1 MSDNIQELTAE
12 HHALVA
18 MLDTHAWD
26 KERSDRLYEV
36 NRLLNKH
43 HNYSKLYYRGGYEY
57 PETSK
62 YKIGEQVEE
71 ALKVGCHKRF
81 FMPTHV
87 MLGVDNIMRLSPCT
101 PYDYNN
107 EEHQQMMREKYA
119 MRLSVDSSRIE
130 YGDERININAHL
142 SFSYY
147 LDGNMR
153 EANLDI
159 YIHDGYSWEESGVNW
174 SAMGTKDTTLTAIY
188 AEMMLIACQIH
199 DSLFSVAMKIKHTKP
214 EPLDIPPQV

>member
-18 MLDTHAWD
+18 MLHTHAWD
-26 KERSDRLYEV
+26 KERSDRLHEV

-57 PETSK
+57 PETS
-62 YKIGEQVEE
+62 YYNIGRDMHD
-71 ALKVGCHKRF
+71 ALKRGLCKRF

-87 MLGVDNIMRLSPCT
+87 ALGMDNIASLSPCT

-107 EEHQQMMREKYA
+107 EEHQQMMREKYV
-119 MRLSVDSSRIE
+119 MRLSVDAFGIK
-130 YGDERININAHL
+130 YGDERFEINAHL

-153 EANLDI
+153 EANIDI
-159 YIHDGYSWEESGVNW
+159 HVRDGYKWQASGINW
-174 SAMGTKDTTLTAIY
+174 SAMGTMDTNISAIY
-188 AEMMLIACQIH
+188 AEMILIGCKIH
-199 DSLFSVAMKIKHTKP
+199 DSLYCEAKKIQHTKP
-214 EPLDIPPQV
+214 DPIDNPPQA